1 MSLKNVGKHLP
12 DYLDD
17 TALMNGEGYSVAL
30 DFQAPSWPGGI
41 KKTSARLNTRSAVST
56 IAAVHISWT
65 LVVQRLRREAVCFI
79 FVVTVV
85 VETLV
90 WRVWYQKMPC

>member
-1 MSLKNVGKHLP
+1 
-12 DYLDD
+12 
-17 TALMNGEGYSVAL
+17 MNGEGYSVSL
-30 DFQAPSWPGGI
+30 DFQALSWPGGI
-41 KKTSARLNTRSAVST
+41 KKTSARLNTRSAVPT

-65 LVVQRLRREAVCFI
+65 QVVQRLRCEAVCFI

-85 VETLV
+85 VVTLV